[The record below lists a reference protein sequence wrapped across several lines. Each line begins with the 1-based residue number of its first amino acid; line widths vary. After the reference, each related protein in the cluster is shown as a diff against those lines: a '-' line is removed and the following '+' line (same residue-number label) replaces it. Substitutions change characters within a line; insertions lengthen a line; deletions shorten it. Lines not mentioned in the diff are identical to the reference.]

1 MDIVKDQEPS
11 APKLK
16 PIARDPILVMKYRE
30 AIKRFP
36 NRRGKVD
43 PTRIISRRN
52 RNSGSERKLA
62 ENQDELHL
70 GLKNGRYNN
79 SDSDDGEGML
89 LFSWY

>member
-1 MDIVKDQEPS
+1 
-11 APKLK
+11 
-16 PIARDPILVMKYRE
+16 MKYRE

-79 SDSDDGEGML
+79 SDSDDGEGW
-89 LFSWY
+89 FYAISK